1 MKQILKRKYLN
12 YSAGEITT
20 TQDLDYE
27 TLSRNGL
34 LQTQVDIRV
43 YDQREYS
50 EWRRFNLFVED
61 VNETPEFDQT
71 VYHIETLEGMVSNT
85 NVAVIL

>member
-1 MKQILKRKYLN
+1 MYVEF
-12 YSAGEITT
+12 SAGEITT

-34 LQTQVDIRV
+34 LTTQVDIRV

-50 EWRRFNLFVED
+50 EWRRFNIIVDD

-71 VYHIETLEGMVSNT
+71 VYHIETLEGTVCCTHIIHKVGS
-85 NVAVIL
+85 L